1 MAVPTRSTS
10 YSQEGTSTMPIKPT
24 EVELNAIK
32 VMKSDPD
39 FSKRT
44 IETII
49 NETPVLRDALLEAG
63 LVEEVK
69 SND

>member
-1 MAVPTRSTS
+1 
-10 YSQEGTSTMPIKPT
+10 MPIKPT
-24 EVELNAIK
+24 EVELNAIN

-39 FSKRT
+39 FSRRT

-49 NETPVLRDALLEAG
+49 NETPVLKDALLEAG

-69 SND
+69 NDA

>member
-1 MAVPTRSTS
+1 
-10 YSQEGTSTMPIKPT
+10 MPIKPT